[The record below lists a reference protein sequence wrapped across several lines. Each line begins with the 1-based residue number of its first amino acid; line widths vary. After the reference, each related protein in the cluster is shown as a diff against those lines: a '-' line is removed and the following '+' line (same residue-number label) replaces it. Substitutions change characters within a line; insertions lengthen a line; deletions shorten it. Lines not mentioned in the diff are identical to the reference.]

1 MPPIRSIKDVAQ
13 LESQDYD
20 ALIPYRSPYE
30 VLSHGAKTFGDQDA
44 LRFLHTGDPDTAF
57 DVYSYRD
64 LLDQVGRAA
73 NAFHRLGVKRG
84 ESVAFLLPSIPHA
97 YFTLFGAET
106 VAHACPINYLL
117 QADHIAEL
125 LSSANATVLVAL
137 GPHES
142 LDIWSKAA
150 ALKDLCPNL
159 RHVLS
164 VGEHVDGFD
173 RLEDLMAAEHA
184 NELMFEP
191 PRHRDGI
198 AAYFHTG
205 GTTATP
211 KLTQHT
217 QGNQVHAAWGA
228 AQMYG
233 MHAGDVIING
243 FPLFHVAGSFV
254 YGLSAF
260 VAGATIVLPTLLGM
274 RNPTMVRH
282 YWSAVERHKVT
293 LLAGV
298 PTVMTTLL
306 NVPIQGQDVSSV
318 RCMLTGGSP
327 LPTELAAQ
335 FEAQYQW
342 PVRNILGMTESAGV
356 ISIVPF
362 AGERVPGSCGLR
374 LPFTQIKV
382 VALRD
387 DEPDITR
394 ECAAGQTG
402 VVLIKGPNVSPGY
415 TDPKRNAGTFTPD
428 GWLISGDL
436 GYISERGE
444 LHINGRAKDVIIR
457 SSHNIDPVAIEEVLL
472 SHPAVENAAAVGAP
486 DGYAGELPVAFVTLK
501 PGQSVTGEDLLNYA
515 APLIPERP
523 AIPKSITIIDT
534 MPMTPIGKIFKPALR
549 VLATRAVIAQIVE
562 VDLQAPA
569 LRSWRV
575 QEVNGKVTVVF
586 ETESNPSMAER
597 INTALRSLPID
608 CEINAV

>member
-84 ESVAFLLPSIPHA
+84 ESVAFLLPSIPYA

-173 RLEDLMAAEHA
+173 RLEDLMAAEPA

-191 PRHRDGI
+191 PRQRDGI

-387 DEPDITR
+387 DEPNITR

-501 PGQSVTGEDLLNYA
+501 PGQSVTGDDLLNYA

-586 ETESNPSMAER
+586 ETESTPSMAER

-608 CEINAV
+608 YEINAA